1 MGAMHI
7 EAGKMTAKNPR
18 KLKLIPKW
26 KKTLRYAW
34 SLRLMALSGVCS
46 VGEILVAYYPDALP
60 RGAMAGLSGS
70 FALGGIIAKFF
81 AQRNLTDE
89 D

>member
-1 MGAMHI
+1 MGAMRI
-7 EAGKMTAKNPR
+7 GAGKMTAKNPKKIR
-18 KLKLIPKW
+18 VIPQW

-70 FALGGIIAKFF
+70 FALGGIIARF
-81 AQRNLTDE
+81 
-89 D
+89 

>member
-1 MGAMHI
+1 MTFTKR
-7 EAGKMTAKNPR
+7 GKLAKMKTQKKIR
-18 KLKLIPKW
+18 IIPQW
-26 KKTLRYAW
+26 KKTLKYAW

-70 FALGGIIAKFF
+70 FALGGIIARFYS
-81 AQRNLTDE
+81 QRNMTD
-89 D
+89 DD

>member
-1 MGAMHI
+1 MS
-7 EAGKMTAKNPR
+7 AKSQKKIR
-18 KLKLIPKW
+18 VIPQW

-70 FALGGIIAKFF
+70 FALGGIIARFYS
-81 AQRNLTDE
+81 QRNMTD
-89 D
+89 DD

>member
-1 MGAMHI
+1 M
-7 EAGKMTAKNPR
+7 KKP
-18 KLKLIPKW
+18 KLIPKW

-34 SLRLMALSGVCS
+34 SLRLMALSGACS

-70 FALGGIIAKFF
+70 FALGGIIARFYT
-81 AQRNLTDE
+81 QGNMSDG

>member
-1 MGAMHI
+1 MVMTFIVHGSVA
-7 EAGKMTAKNPR
+7 KMKKPKLIRNWKTTAK
-18 KLKLIPKW
+18 
-26 KKTLRYAW
+26 YAW

-70 FALGGIIAKFF
+70 FALGGIVAKFF
-81 AQRNLTDE
+81 SQRNMGDDE
-89 D
+89 E

>member
-1 MGAMHI
+1 MKKPKLIRNWRA
-7 EAGKMTAKNPR
+7 TAK
-18 KLKLIPKW
+18 
-26 KKTLRYAW
+26 YAW
-34 SLRLMALSGVCS
+34 SLRLMVLSGVCS

-81 AQRNLTDE
+81 SQRNMSDDE
-89 D
+89 

>member
-1 MGAMHI
+1 MGAMRI
-7 EAGKMTAKNPR
+7 EVGKMTAKNQKKIR
-18 KLKLIPKW
+18 VIPQW

-70 FALGGIIAKFF
+70 FALGGIIARFCT
-81 AQRNLTDE
+81 QRNMTDE
-89 D
+89 

>member
-1 MGAMHI
+1 MKKI
-7 EAGKMTAKNPR
+7 R
-18 KLKLIPKW
+18 VIPKW
-26 KKTLRYAW
+26 KKTIRYAW

-46 VGEILVAYYPDALP
+46 VGEILVSYYPDALP

-81 AQRNLTDE
+81 AQRNMTD
-89 D
+89 DD

>member
-1 MGAMHI
+1 MLIG
-7 EAGKMTAKNPR
+7 AGKMSAKSQKKIR
-18 KLKLIPKW
+18 VIPQW

-70 FALGGIIAKFF
+70 FALGGIIARFYS
-81 AQRNLTDE
+81 QRNMTD
-89 D
+89 DD

>member
-1 MGAMHI
+1 M
-7 EAGKMTAKNPR
+7 R
-18 KLKLIPKW
+18 KPKLIHNW
-26 KKTLRYAW
+26 KKTARYAW
-34 SLRLMALSGVCS
+34 SIRLMVLSGVCS

-81 AQRNLTDE
+81 SQRNMSD
-89 D
+89 DD